1 MDEECVAENV
11 TRKIEKR
18 AKKKSNKC
26 KRSEENTIG
35 MQEGR
40 GIVTVKA
47 IEHVQISEKEDV
59 TEMERVRKRDKEKKK
74 NKEIEIKKGAGE
86 SEQTAAY
93 GEESSGDAVDN
104 AVKKR
109 KKREKDKNRNGMFE
123 TGINKEVEG
132 KESKRWSEGESVS
145 GTTCSKE
152 RKTKKAKR
160 NHDNG
165 DSEKEKEDGNEV
177 GTRKQNS
184 KIPVERKKRKKEKIV
199 SEDDNCWQE
208 SSDKAKHVEGDLSSM
223 QKENVPGNVES
234 VSYVGNATKEL
245 KRKKKKKKKSKE
257 RESFNADS
265 VDKHTIN
272 DDTQID
278 GVEYGNKRKKKKKAE
293 LVENSSDDARD
304 TQVEYASKGKK
315 RKTKTVENDSDDR
328 ISDTNDENRNV
339 KQDDLVRGKRFT
351 LDEDNIVKESVYKYI
366 HERQLGDEGLNMVLN
381 CKKHPEIKGCWREIA
396 SAIPYRPYL
405 SIYFRAQVLL
415 RRSVFRKWTPEE
427 YEKILNY
434 HENHDNEWKAL
445 ADELGE
451 HQKHVR
457 NTWCRIKMRDMNRG
471 RWSQEE
477 YQKLFDLVNIDL
489 RSKVSQVKRSQHGM
503 FRDNISWTMI
513 SEQLSTRPQAR
524 CCSKWYSQLTSR
536 MVAEGVWADSDDY
549 RLIDALYSLDATCVE
564 DVDWDSLVEERSGI
578 FCRKRWNQMALHIG
592 HNTRKSFSEQVEILA
607 QRYCPS
613 LLEAREAW
621 DSKPYVD

>member
-18 AKKKSNKC
+18 ATKKSNKC

-86 SEQTAAY
+86 SEQTVAY

-104 AVKKR
+104 AVKKKR
-109 KKREKDKNRNGMFE
+109 KREKNKNRNDMFE
-123 TGINKEVEG
+123 TGIDKEVEG
-132 KESKRWSEGESVS
+132 KESKRWSGGESVS
-145 GTTCSKE
+145 GTMCSKE
-152 RKTKKAKR
+152 RRKKKPKR
-160 NHDNG
+160 NHENG
-165 DSEKEKEDGNEV
+165 DSEKEKED
-177 GTRKQNS
+177 
-184 KIPVERKKRKKEKIV
+184 
-199 SEDDNCWQE
+199 DNCWQE
-208 SSDKAKHVEGDLSSM
+208 SSGKAKHVEADLSSM
-223 QKENVPGNVES
+223 QKENVPDKVES
-234 VSYVGNATKEL
+234 VSFVGNSTKEL
-245 KRKKKKKKKSKE
+245 KRKKKKKNKE
-257 RESFNADS
+257 RESFNGDS
-265 VDKHTIN
+265 VDKHTAN
-272 DDTQID
+272 LVHDDDTQID
-278 GVEYGNKRKKKKKAE
+278 GVEYANKKKKKKKKNK
-293 LVENSSDDARD
+293 LVENSSDDKQD
-304 TQVEYASKGKK
+304 THVE
-315 RKTKTVENDSDDR
+315 TKTVENDLDDP
-328 ISDTNDENRNV
+328 IFNTNAENRNV
-339 KQDDLVRGKRFT
+339 KQDNLVRGKRFT

-434 HENHDNEWKAL
+434 HESHDNEWKAL

-477 YQKLFDLVNIDL
+477 YQKLFDLVNVDL

-564 DVDWDSLVEERSGI
+564 DVDWDCLVEERSGI
-578 FCRKRWNQMALHIG
+578 FCRKRWSQMVLHIG
-592 HNTRKSFSEQVEILA
+592 QNTRKSFSEQVEILA
-607 QRYCPS
+607 RRYCPS